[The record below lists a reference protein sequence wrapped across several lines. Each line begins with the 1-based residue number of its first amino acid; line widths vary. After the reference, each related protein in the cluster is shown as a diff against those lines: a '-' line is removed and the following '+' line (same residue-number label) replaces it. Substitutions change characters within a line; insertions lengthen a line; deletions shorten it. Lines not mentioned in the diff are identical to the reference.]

1 MNLIK
6 SSFVVGFSILAIIA
20 CGTQP
25 TNSDSQILLRGT
37 ESESSILEIGRGK
50 NSSQEKSKKKS
61 ESKSSKKEDCDD
73 EDEEHEDDEHD
84 DDNDEKEG
92 SDESKNASV
101 GCATQQP
108 PSTPSVKP
116 TQPPA
121 QPPTP
126 PVQPPAPPVKP
137 PAPPVKPPAPPVQ
150 PPAPPVQPPAPPVQP
165 PAPPMQPPAPPVQP
179 PMDPAVQLQS
189 QYTSSIKAI
198 IDSRCQTC
206 HAGTNPKLG
215 TFADVKAA
223 SSRAAAAV
231 SKGSMPLGAALSAA
245 DKASLVDFFTQVSKL
260 P

>member
-116 TQPPA
+116 TQPP
-121 QPPTP
+121 
-126 PVQPPAPPVKP
+126 VKP

-150 PPAPPVQPPAPPVQP
+150 PPAPPVQPPAPPV
-165 PAPPMQPPAPPVQP
+165 QPPAPPVQP

>member
-1 MNLIK
+1 M
-6 SSFVVGFSILAIIA
+6 GFSILAIIA

-25 TNSDSQILLRGT
+25 TNSDSQILLKGT
-37 ESESSILEIGRGK
+37 ESDSSILEIGRGK

-137 PAPPVKPPAPPVQ
+137 PAPPVKPP
-150 PPAPPVQPPAPPVQP
+150 
-165 PAPPMQPPAPPVQP
+165 
-179 PMDPAVQLQS
+179 MDPAVQLQS

>member
-1 MNLIK
+1 VNLIK

-101 GCATQQP
+101 GCATQALIQNLAHL
-108 PSTPSVKP
+108 P
-116 TQPPA
+116 T
-121 QPPTP
+121 
-126 PVQPPAPPVKP
+126 
-137 PAPPVKPPAPPVQ
+137 
-150 PPAPPVQPPAPPVQP
+150 
-165 PAPPMQPPAPPVQP
+165 
-179 PMDPAVQLQS
+179 
-189 QYTSSIKAI
+189 
-198 IDSRCQTC
+198 
-206 HAGTNPKLG
+206 
-215 TFADVKAA
+215 
-223 SSRAAAAV
+223 
-231 SKGSMPLGAALSAA
+231 
-245 DKASLVDFFTQVSKL
+245 
-260 P
+260 

>member
-37 ESESSILEIGRGK
+37 ESDSSILEIGRGK
-50 NSSQEKSKKKS
+50 NSSQEKSKKKF

-116 TQPPA
+116 TQPP
-121 QPPTP
+121 
-126 PVQPPAPPVKP
+126 VQ
-137 PAPPVKPPAPPVQ
+137 PPAPPVQ

-165 PAPPMQPPAPPVQP
+165 P
-179 PMDPAVQLQS
+179 MDPAVQLQS
-189 QYTSSIKAI
+189 QYNSSIKAI

>member
-6 SSFVVGFSILAIIA
+6 SSIVVGFSILAIIA

-25 TNSDSQILLRGT
+25 TNSDSQILLKGT
-37 ESESSILEIGRGK
+37 ESDSSILEIGRGK

-116 TQPPA
+116 TQPP
-121 QPPTP
+121 
-126 PVQPPAPPVKP
+126 VK
-137 PAPPVKPPAPPVQ
+137 
-150 PPAPPVQPPAPPVQP
+150 
-165 PAPPMQPPAPPVQP
+165 PPAPPVQP

>member
-84 DDNDEKEG
+84 DDNEEKEG

-121 QPPTP
+121 QPP
-126 PVQPPAPPVKP
+126 
-137 PAPPVKPPAPPVQ
+137 APPVQ
-150 PPAPPVQPPAPPVQP
+150 PPAPPVQPPVQPVQP
-165 PAPPMQPPAPPVQP
+165 PAPPVLPL
-179 PMDPAVQLQS
+179 DPAVQLQS
-189 QYTSSIKAI
+189 QYNSSIKAI

>member
-116 TQPPA
+116 TQPPV
-121 QPPTP
+121 QPPAP
-126 PVQPPAPPVKP
+126 PVQPPAPPVK
-137 PAPPVKPPAPPVQ
+137 PPVQ
-150 PPAPPVQPPAPPVQP
+150 PPAPPVQPPAPPV
-165 PAPPMQPPAPPVQP
+165 QPPAPPVQP

>member
-6 SSFVVGFSILAIIA
+6 SSIVVGFSILAIIA

-37 ESESSILEIGRGK
+37 ESDSSILEIGRGK
-50 NSSQEKSKKKS
+50 NSSQEKSKKKF

-73 EDEEHEDDEHD
+73 EDEEHEDDDHD
-84 DDNDEKEG
+84 DDNEEKEG

-116 TQPPA
+116 TQPP
-121 QPPTP
+121 
-126 PVQPPAPPVKP
+126 VQPPAPPV
-137 PAPPVKPPAPPVQ
+137 
-150 PPAPPVQPPAPPVQP
+150 
-165 PAPPMQPPAPPVQP
+165 QPPAPPVQP

-245 DKASLVDFFTQVSKL
+245 DKASLVDFFTQVAKL

>member
-1 MNLIK
+1 VNLIK
-6 SSFVVGFSILAIIA
+6 SSIVVGFSILAIIA

-73 EDEEHEDDEHD
+73 EDEEHEDD
-84 DDNDEKEG
+84 DNEEKEG

-116 TQPPA
+116 TQPP
-121 QPPTP
+121 
-126 PVQPPAPPVKP
+126 V
-137 PAPPVKPPAPPVQ
+137 
-150 PPAPPVQPPAPPVQP
+150 
-165 PAPPMQPPAPPVQP
+165 QPPAPPVQP

>member
-116 TQPPA
+116 TQPP
-121 QPPTP
+121 
-126 PVQPPAPPVKP
+126 VK
-137 PAPPVKPPAPPVQ
+137 
-150 PPAPPVQPPAPPVQP
+150 
-165 PAPPMQPPAPPVQP
+165 PPAPPVQP

>member
-6 SSFVVGFSILAIIA
+6 SSIVVGFSILAIIA

-37 ESESSILEIGRGK
+37 ESDSSILEIGRGK

-116 TQPPA
+116 TQPP
-121 QPPTP
+121 
-126 PVQPPAPPVKP
+126 VK
-137 PAPPVKPPAPPVQ
+137 
-150 PPAPPVQPPAPPVQP
+150 
-165 PAPPMQPPAPPVQP
+165 PPAPPVQP

>member
-116 TQPPA
+116 TQPP
-121 QPPTP
+121 
-126 PVQPPAPPVKP
+126 V
-137 PAPPVKPPAPPVQ
+137 
-150 PPAPPVQPPAPPVQP
+150 
-165 PAPPMQPPAPPVQP
+165 QPPAPPVQP

>member
-1 MNLIK
+1 VNLIK

-37 ESESSILEIGRGK
+37 ESDSSILEIGRGK
-50 NSSQEKSKKKS
+50 NSSQEKSKKKF

-116 TQPPA
+116 TQPP
-121 QPPTP
+121 
-126 PVQPPAPPVKP
+126 VQ
-137 PAPPVKPPAPPVQ
+137 PPAPPVQ

-165 PAPPMQPPAPPVQP
+165 P
-179 PMDPAVQLQS
+179 MDPAVQLQS
-189 QYTSSIKAI
+189 QYNSSIKAI

>member
-6 SSFVVGFSILAIIA
+6 SSIVVGFSILAIIA

-73 EDEEHEDDEHD
+73 EDEEHEDD
-84 DDNDEKEG
+84 DNEEKEG

-116 TQPPA
+116 TQPP
-121 QPPTP
+121 
-126 PVQPPAPPVKP
+126 V
-137 PAPPVKPPAPPVQ
+137 
-150 PPAPPVQPPAPPVQP
+150 
-165 PAPPMQPPAPPVQP
+165 QPPAPPVQP

>member
-116 TQPPA
+116 TQPP
-121 QPPTP
+121 
-126 PVQPPAPPVKP
+126 VKP
-137 PAPPVKPPAPPVQ
+137 PAPPVKPPAPPV
-150 PPAPPVQPPAPPVQP
+150 
-165 PAPPMQPPAPPVQP
+165 QPPAPPVQP

>member
-6 SSFVVGFSILAIIA
+6 SSIVVGFSILAIIA

-37 ESESSILEIGRGK
+37 ESDSSILEIGRGK
-50 NSSQEKSKKKS
+50 NSSQEKSKKKF

-116 TQPPA
+116 TQPP
-121 QPPTP
+121 
-126 PVQPPAPPVKP
+126 VQPPAPPVK
-137 PAPPVKPPAPPVQ
+137 
-150 PPAPPVQPPAPPVQP
+150 P